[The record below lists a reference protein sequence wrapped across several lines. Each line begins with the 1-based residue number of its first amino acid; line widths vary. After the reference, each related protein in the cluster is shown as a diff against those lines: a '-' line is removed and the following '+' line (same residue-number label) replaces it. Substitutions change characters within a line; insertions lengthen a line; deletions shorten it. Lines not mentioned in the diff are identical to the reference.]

1 MLRSN
6 SRNTDCTGW
15 QLRRRKKFG
24 NNPTLRVGRA
34 GPCGP
39 AGPVRPGPGGPAHA
53 ARPNGPWAGPT
64 SDWRP
69 GPSARPISARPGFS
83 DPSVQAKFL
92 ARADFCSW
100 AGPGRKI
107 DGPGRAVTPPGRAG
121 PPVLG
126 FCPTLPT
133 RSGLLWGTTGGSNAG
148 YKVHAHTIFIYSA
161 HSRGDKF
168 SKKISIMTGI
178 QSVIVC

>member
-1 MLRSN
+1 M
-6 SRNTDCTGW
+6 GI
-15 QLRRRKKFG
+15 
-24 NNPTLRVGRA
+24 TL
-34 GPCGP
+34 PSEWD
-39 AGPVRPGPGGPAHA
+39 GPAHA
-53 ARPNGPWAGPT
+53 ARPGPCGPAQAARPMRPGPWAGPT

-83 DPSVQAKFL
+83 DPSGQATFL

-121 PPVLG
+121 PGHLFWG
-126 FCPTLPT
+126 FVPLCLPC
-133 RSGLLWGTTGGSNAG
+133 SGLLWGTTGGSNAG
-148 YKVHAHTIFIYSA
+148 YKVHTHTIFKYSA

-168 SKKISIMTGI
+168 SKKK
-178 QSVIVC
+178 